1 MRRKPNNFS
10 FLFLRAQFGKE
21 NDVNKTT
28 LAWAACLVFSLVSGM
43 PVQAQSA
50 YPAVPPAPPLYTQQQ
65 LDQML
70 APVAL
75 YPDSLLAQ
83 VLMAATYP
91 LEVVQAQRFVEARPG
106 LQGEGLARAVAPM
119 PWDPSVKALVQFPSV
134 LVMLNDRLDWTQQL
148 GQAFLGQQASV
159 MDTVQNLRERARIA
173 GTLESSPQQRVVVQE
188 DVIEIVPV
196 NPQVV
201 YVPYYNPVV
210 VYGDWWWPSAP
221 PVMWAPPPRYRPP
234 SYASGFS
241 ASISFGA
248 GIGVMNAVFGDAR
261 PDWRQRQV
269 MVNQTRINNVTNVT
283 NVNNTRVVNNVTI
296 NQRPVVWHHDARYGG
311 GGRYTHQPAPTL
323 TPPPGPGQA
332 QAAPSWRDHPM
343 PGAQPRPL
351 PVADNVPQRLAQQD
365 QLRQRQAVEQQHQRE
380 QQANEQQRQREQ
392 MIRQQQYQRE
402 QQAQEQRQQQQ
413 AQERQWQ
420 QRQQETQQQLQH
432 QQQMQQRQLQQQQRE
447 QQMRQQETQQQLQR
461 QQQMQ
466 QHQLQQQQREQ
477 QMRQQLMLN
486 QQHGQ
491 QRQMEQAREQA
502 RQHQEQGQRQ
512 QVQQQARQQQQ
523 REQQRDQHPRREER
537 RDERS

>member
-1 MRRKPNNFS
+1 M
-10 FLFLRAQFGKE
+10 
-21 NDVNKTT
+21 NKKS
-28 LAWAACLVFSLVSGM
+28 LAWAACLLFSLVSGL
-43 PVQAQSA
+43 PAQAQSA
-50 YPAVPPAPPLYTQQQ
+50 YPAVPAAPPVYTQQQ

-83 VLMAATYP
+83 VLMASTYP

-106 LQGEGLARAVAPM
+106 LQGDGLARAVAPM

-134 LVMLNDRLDWTQQL
+134 LAMLNDRLDWTQQM

-173 GTLESSPQQRVVVQE
+173 GTLESSPQQRVVVQDE
-188 DVIEIVPV
+188 VIEIVPV

-221 PVMWAPPPRYRPP
+221 PVVWAPPPRYRPP
-234 SYASGFS
+234 SYAPGFS

-269 MVNQTRINNVTNVT
+269 MVSQTRINNVTNVT
-283 NVNNTRVVNNVTI
+283 NVNNINNTRVVNNVTV

-311 GGRYTHQPAPTL
+311 GGRYARQAAPAL

-332 QAAPSWRDHPM
+332 QAQAAPSWRDHSM

-351 PVADNVPQRLAQQD
+351 PVADNVQQRVAQQD

-392 MIRQQQYQRE
+392 MIRQQQDQRE
-402 QQAQEQRQQQQ
+402 QQGREQRQQQQ

-447 QQMRQQETQQQLQR
+447 QQMRQQETQQQLQH

-466 QHQLQQQQREQ
+466 QRQLQQQQREQ
-477 QMRQQLMLN
+477 QMRQQQLQN
-486 QQHGQ
+486 QPHDQ

-502 RQHQEQGQRQ
+502 RQHQEQAQRQ
-512 QVQQQARQQQQ
+512 QIQQQARQQQQ

>member
-1 MRRKPNNFS
+1 M
-10 FLFLRAQFGKE
+10 
-21 NDVNKTT
+21 NKKS
-28 LAWAACLVFSLVSGM
+28 LSWAACLLFSLVSGL
-43 PVQAQSA
+43 PAQAQSA
-50 YPAVPPAPPLYTQQQ
+50 YPAVPPAPPVYTQQQ

-106 LQGEGLARAVAPM
+106 LQGDGLARAVAPM

-134 LVMLNDRLDWTQQL
+134 LAMLNDRLDWTQQM

-173 GTLESSPQQRVVVQE
+173 GTLESSPQQRVVVQDE
-188 DVIEIVPV
+188 MIEIVPV

-221 PVMWAPPPRYRPP
+221 PVVWAPPPRYRPP

-248 GIGVMNAVFGDAR
+248 GIGVMSAVFGDAR

-269 MVNQTRINNVTNVT
+269 MVSQTRINNVTNVNNVT
-283 NVNNTRVVNNVTI
+283 NINNTRVVNNVTV

-311 GGRYTHQPAPTL
+311 GGRYARQPAPTL
-323 TPPPGPGQA
+323 TPPPGPAQA
-332 QAAPSWRDHPM
+332 QAAPSWRDRPVA
-343 PGAQPRPL
+343 GAQPRPQ
-351 PVADNVPQRLAQQD
+351 PVADNVQQRLAQQD

-392 MIRQQQYQRE
+392 MIRQQQDQRE
-402 QQAQEQRQQQQ
+402 QQAREQRQQQQ

-420 QRQQETQQQLQH
+420 QRQQGTQQQLQH

-447 QQMRQQETQQQLQR
+447 QQMRQQ
-461 QQQMQ
+461 QMQ
-466 QHQLQQQQREQ
+466 
-477 QMRQQLMLN
+477 N
-486 QQHGQ
+486 QQHEQ
-491 QRQMEQAREQA
+491 QRQAEQGREQA
-502 RQHQEQGQRQ
+502 RQHQEQAQRQ
-512 QVQQQARQQQQ
+512 QAQQQARQQQQ
-523 REQQRDQHPRREER
+523 REQQREQHPRREER
-537 RDERS
+537 RDERT

>member
-1 MRRKPNNFS
+1 M
-10 FLFLRAQFGKE
+10 
-21 NDVNKTT
+21 NKTT

-50 YPAVPPAPPLYTQQQ
+50 YPAVPPTPPLYTQQQ

-269 MVNQTRINNVTNVT
+269 MVSQTRINNVTNVT

-351 PVADNVPQRLAQQD
+351 PVADNVPQRLAQQ
-365 QLRQRQAVEQQHQRE
+365 HQRE

-420 QRQQETQQQLQH
+420 QRQQETQQQLQ
-432 QQQMQQRQLQQQQRE
+432 
-447 QQMRQQETQQQLQR
+447 R

-477 QMRQQLMLN
+477 QMRQQQMLN

-523 REQQRDQHPRREER
+523 REQQREQQRDQHPRREER